1 MSTQAPRCAKICHVE
16 SASAPEG
23 FREGDPDAVRAVYLR
38 YGRWVYAVAFRTL
51 GSASLA
57 EEAVQHTFVNA
68 WRAAAS
74 LQPDRDMA
82 PWLATIARNA
92 ALDIHRR
99 EARRPV
105 LALSELDNHDRSGSV
120 DDPSVESQFD
130 IGAVREAIDA
140 LSDEERAVIRLAHLD
155 GLSHAEVAT
164 RLGIPIGT
172 VKSRSSRAHRHLAR
186 SLAHLRAS
194 DGTS

>member
-1 MSTQAPRCAKICHVE
+1 ME
-16 SASAPEG
+16 SASAPDG

-38 YGRWVYAVAFRTL
+38 YGRLVYSVAFKTL

-82 PWLATIARNA
+82 PWLATIAHNA

-105 LALSELDNHDRSGSV
+105 RAISELDADDRSLSV
-120 DDPSVESQFD
+120 EDPSVESQFD
-130 IGAVREAIDA
+130 LWAVREAIDA
-140 LSDEERAVIRLAHLD
+140 LSDEERVVMQLVHLE
-155 GLSHAEVAT
+155 GLSHVEAAT
-164 RLGIPIGT
+164 RLGIPVGT
-172 VKSRSSRAHRHLAR
+172 VKSRSSRAHRHLAER
-186 SLAHLRAS
+186 LDHLRTS
-194 DGTS
+194 DGES